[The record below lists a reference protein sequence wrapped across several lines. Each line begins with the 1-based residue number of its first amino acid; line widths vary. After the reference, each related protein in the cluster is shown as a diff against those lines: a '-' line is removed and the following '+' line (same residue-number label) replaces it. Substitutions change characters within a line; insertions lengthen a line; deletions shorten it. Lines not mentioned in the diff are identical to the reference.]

1 MENKIQNF
9 IFINLSQLNLPQNLN
24 LSLSSL
30 YSSPY
35 QNLLLLF
42 NDNNIIYQGKYIPEQ
57 NYPYFKFEKIN
68 LSQKFIKCDFT
79 QNYIYLITKEK
90 NEILICD
97 YNFPSSI
104 IPLTG
109 ILQKK
114 KIKSIS
120 CGKNASIFLTYGGMV
135 YTNTDE
141 EKDSQKLMTDLLEY
155 NITHIYAGGY
165 HYFCKGKKRTQG
177 NDDINLNINLNNY
190 IFSWGDNTYSQ
201 CGLDNNEF
209 TFIESPKMIF
219 KEISIK
225 NISLG
230 NNHTIILTNNGE
242 VIIFGDNQFL
252 QCSNDENKNII
263 KLVENNNILPLM
275 DYSYYTTTIDYLIKN
290 DEIAE
295 KIEAKNDSSLII
307 TNKNSIILRGK
318 IFGKEKI
325 FKLKKNKND
334 NLNEIDNSDLINN
347 NILYCFGGDNFF
359 LNIIND
365 SFKNKY
371 YEIKD
376 SADIN
381 SNMTFPGNT
390 NNNNNQFNLLNNN
403 NDIEENNNNIES
415 KTLNYNYDDNN
426 NNSNKKLF
434 NHSKLNNLNSPYKN
448 KYKTISFQEDLTFEE
463 LKKDQYKYLNTASD
477 LSEASLSELRN
488 YISLLGISFTSSY
501 NDPSLSFRP
510 NNLPKKTKEEE
521 NLHRKMVFQN
531 RQMYFNLLKKKKEI
545 EEQNIKLQE
554 KKHNQQKIKAEFWNT
569 KIIPNW
575 SKMKNNKNIKKY
587 FYEGIPNTTRGK
599 VWALCIGNKFSI
611 TKEYYDIEANK
622 SIQLL
627 IKLNKNKN
635 KKSGNN
641 NNNNINNNTP
651 NNKYN
656 NSIESE
662 NSSMSLTAKKIYT
675 KYIKQTLDKEK
686 SINLIDLDI
695 ERTFSSLGVF
705 KHESQLGNNLREIL
719 RIFVVARPDIGYVQ
733 GLSYIAG
740 TLLMQMDKFASFVCF
755 MNIILSPNILPF
767 YRLDEINIKKR
778 LDLFEEIFKLNLPKL
793 YNHFQEN
800 EVSPEHYLLE
810 WFMTLFTRNL
820 NIELALRIWD
830 VYMIEGIVALYKSS
844 IVIFILD
851 EKKLIN
857 MDFVEIMECLKNL
870 DRNNYDED
878 KFIEELNNVKLNEKI
893 INKIYQLNEEYLI
906 NE

>member
-9 IFINLSQLNLPQNLN
+9 IFLNLSQLNLPSNLN
-24 LSLSSL
+24 LSLSSI

-35 QNLLLLF
+35 LNFLLIF
-42 NDNNIIYQGKYIPEQ
+42 NDNNILYQGKYIQEQ
-57 NYPYFKFEKIN
+57 NNPNFKFEKIN
-68 LSQKFIKCDFT
+68 QVNDITQKFIKCDFT

-90 NEILICD
+90 NEILISD
-97 YNFPSSI
+97 YNFPKSLIS
-104 IPLTG
+104 LTG
-109 ILQKK
+109 IIQKK
-114 KIKSIS
+114 KIKSVS
-120 CGKNASIFLTYGGMV
+120 CGKNASLFLTYGGMI

-141 EKDSQKLMTDLLEY
+141 EKESQKLMNDLLEY
-155 NITHIYAGGY
+155 NISNIYAGGY
-165 HYFCKGKKRTQG
+165 HYFCKGKKRTQAN
-177 NDDINLNINLNNY
+177 NDINNY

-201 CGLDNNEF
+201 CGLDNNEY
-209 TFIESPKMIF
+209 TYIDTPKMIF
-219 KEISIK
+219 KEVSIK

-230 NNHTIILTNNGE
+230 NNHTMILTNNCE

-252 QCSNDENKNII
+252 QCSNDNNKNIE
-263 KLVENNNILPLM
+263 KLVENNNILPLI
-275 DYSYYTTTIDYLIKN
+275 DYSYYTTIIDYLIKN
-290 DEIAE
+290 DEFIE

-307 TNKNSIILRGK
+307 TNKKSIILKGK

-334 NLNEIDNSDLINN
+334 INEEDNDGFINN
-347 NILYCFGGDNFF
+347 NNYLYCFGGDNYF

-365 SFKNKY
+365 SFRNRY
-371 YEIKD
+371 YEIKND
-376 SADIN
+376 ADIN
-381 SNMTFPGNT
+381 SNSTFPF
-390 NNNNNQFNLLNNN
+390 NNNKQIKLINS
-403 NDIEENNNNIES
+403 NNIEDNNFES
-415 KTLNYNYDDNN
+415 KTINYN
-426 NNSNKKLF
+426 NNSSKKKLI
-434 NHSKLNNLNSPYKN
+434 NRSTNLNSPYTN
-448 KYKTISFQEDLTFEE
+448 KFKTISFQEDLTIEE

-510 NNLPKKTKEEE
+510 TNLPKKTKEEE

-545 EEQNIKLQE
+545 QEANIKIQE
-554 KKHNQQKIKAEFWNT
+554 KKHHQQKLRAEFWNT

-611 TKEYYDIEANK
+611 TKEFYDIEANK

-635 KKSGNN
+635 KKAMNNNSNNN
-641 NNNNINNNTP
+641 NNNNINNN
-651 NNKYN
+651 NENKKYN

-662 NSSMSLTAKKIYT
+662 NSSMSLTTKKLYT

-705 KHESQLGNNLREIL
+705 KNESQLGNNLREIL

-740 TLLMQMDKFASFVCF
+740 TLLMQMDKFLSFVCF

-778 LDLFEEIFKLNLPKL
+778 LDLFSEIFKLNLPKL
-793 YNHFQEN
+793 FLHFQEN
-800 EVSPEHYLLE
+800 EVFPEHYLLE

-830 VYMIEGIVALYKSS
+830 IYMIEGIFALYKSS

-851 EKKLIN
+851 EKKLMN
-857 MDFVEIMECLKNL
+857 MDFVEIMNFLKNL
-870 DRNNYDED
+870 DKNNYDED
-878 KFIEELNNVKLNEKI
+878 KFIEELNKVKLNEKI